1 MAKAVSTREKW
12 TLSFDAKL
20 KAFLVRLAKR
30 RRTYPV
36 AVLEGLVRERFNPYG
51 HTDIKDSAAYVRMLR
66 RRSRR
71 QPDAAFLKMT
81 RNWRHFRRVEGLTL
95 YADG

>member
-20 KAFLVRLAKR
+20 KAFLVRLARR

-71 QPDAAFLKMT
+71 QPDAAFLKEI
-81 RNWRHFRRVEGLTL
+81 RAWQRSVSS
-95 YADG
+95 

>member
-1 MAKAVSTREKW
+1 MARAASTREKW
-12 TLSFDAKL
+12 TLSFDAEL

-36 AVLEGLVRERFNPYG
+36 AVLEGLVREKFNPYG
-51 HTDIKDSAAYVRMLR
+51 HTDIKDSAVYVHMLR

-71 QPDAAFLKMT
+71 QSDAAFLKEI
-81 RNWRHFRRVEGLTL
+81 RAWQRSGSS
-95 YADG
+95 